1 MKLTR
6 EVLLLINKANK
17 SLLEAKYLLI
27 EAEKTAESIEEKVL
41 VVAVQKRVQGGIKEI
56 LRSFFPET
64 EFDMQAWL
72 KRRRS
77 ADIEHD
83 KRMQKILSDSA
94 NLKDMLDSA
103 AKSIEEVAM
112 EESDKHAEFQKIMFP
127 NIKNKTCSHDCKDC
141 DSREVAGDEEHCLQ
155 GEEMK

>member
-41 VVAVQKRVQGGIKEI
+41 VVAVQKRVQGSIKEI

-83 KRMQKILSDSA
+83 QKMQKILD
-94 NLKDMLDSA
+94 DSA

-155 GEEMK
+155 GEEMN